1 MEDSLII
8 ELYFIRSEDAIKET
22 DKKYR
27 RYCESIGY
35 HILKDHQDTEE
46 CINDCYF
53 HAWKSIPPVRPVN
66 LRVFLGK
73 IMRNVSLDCYRK
85 KNSKKRK
92 GSEFDILLSELDECI
107 PSNDSTWDNYNS
119 KLLSE
124 SIEKFLALIPQKHC
138 VVFMKRYFFCKSLKE
153 ISKEC
158 SLTITHVKVLLF
170 RIRNALKRHLEME
183 DFQL

>member
-27 RYCESIGY
+27 HYCENIGY
-35 HILKDHQDTEE
+35 HILKDHQDTE
-46 CINDCYF
+46 
-53 HAWKSIPPVRPVN
+53 
-66 LRVFLGK
+66 
-73 IMRNVSLDCYRK
+73 
-85 KNSKKRK
+85 
-92 GSEFDILLSELDECI
+92 ECI

-124 SIEKFLALIPQKHC
+124 SIEKFLNLIPQKHC